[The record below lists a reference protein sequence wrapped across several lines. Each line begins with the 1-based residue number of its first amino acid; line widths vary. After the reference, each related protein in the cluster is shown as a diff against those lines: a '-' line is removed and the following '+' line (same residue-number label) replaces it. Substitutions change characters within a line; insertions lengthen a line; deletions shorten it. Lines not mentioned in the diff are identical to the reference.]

1 MIACEIEVK
10 DIPLCD
16 VPGGKDRTILHH
28 FELGQV
34 RLHCRRTDYG
44 PARGVGFFFCPPFIK
59 SLIEAF
65 DFFLQGEGL
74 LFDFP
79 FDFPGLLGL
88 SFRFQKQVGFI
99 HVVEQ
104 AHQPVILVMGDGI
117 VLMGVALSAACGQ
130 PHPNRTRGGDPV
142 HRGIETE
149 FQGIDPALF
158 VQLGVTV
165 KPGGSFLF
173 VGGIGQHV
181 PGQLFDAELIIGHI
195 RVEGSNDPVPV
206 GPDIARS
213 VLLIPIGVGIAGEVE
228 PFASPLFPV
237 ARGGKQ
243 LVDQPFV
250 GVRSLVA
257 DEGIRLFGGGGQTD
271 QVEIEATHQTVAI
284 GLGRRLEIMLCEV
297 FENEG
302 IDFVTL
308 PLRIFCGRIGGNGRN
323 EGPVFLVFR
332 SFLNPL
338 VEQVLFILCERGVGL
353 GRGHDLIGVI
363 GADAVMKFALF
374 YLARNDDL
382 AFQGI
387 LADIE
392 SQFCLPSLFVWTM
405 ASIALAGQQGT
416 DFPIE
421 INALQWEGRQ
431 NQEVFG
437 KGRTIHKDNMFNE

>member
-65 DFFLQGEGL
+65 DFFLQGERL
-74 LFDFP
+74 LFYFP
-79 FDFPGLLGL
+79 FDFHGLLGL
-88 SFRFQKQVGFI
+88 SFRFQKHVGFI

-104 AHQPVILVMGDGI
+104 AHQPVILIMGDGI

-142 HRGIETE
+142 YCRIKAV
-149 FQGIDPALF
+149 FQGVDPAFF
-158 VQLGVTV
+158 VQLSVAV
-165 KPGGSFLF
+165 KPGGGFLF
-173 VGGIGQHV
+173 LGCVGQHV
-181 PGQLFDAELIIGHI
+181 PGQLLDGELIIGHI
-195 RVEGSNDPVPV
+195 RVESSNDPVPV

-243 LVDQPFV
+243 IVDQPFV
-250 GVRSLVA
+250 GVRPFVA
-257 DEGIRLFGGGGQTD
+257 KEGVGLFRGGRQPD
-271 QVEIEATHQTVAI
+271 QVKVEATHQTVAI
-284 GLGRRLEIMLCEV
+284 GLGRGLEIALLEV

-302 IDFVTL
+302 IDSVTL
-308 PLRIFCGRIGGNGRN
+308 PLRIFCWRIGSNGRN
-323 EGPVFLVFR
+323 EGPVFLILR
-332 SFLNPL
+332 SFLDPL
-338 VEQVLFILCERGVGL
+338 VEQIFFLGRKRGVGF
-353 GRGHDLIGVI
+353 GRGHDLIRIVRT
-363 GADAVMKFALF
+363 DAVMKFALF
-374 YLARNDDL
+374 DLARNDDL
-382 AFQGI
+382 AFQGA
-387 LADIE
+387 LTDVEA
-392 SQFCLPSLFVWTM
+392 QLCLSSLLVRPM
-405 ASIALAGQQGT
+405 ASIALAG
-416 DFPIE
+416 
-421 INALQWEGRQ
+421 
-431 NQEVFG
+431 
-437 KGRTIHKDNMFNE
+437 